1 MEILAFSPS
10 ATDAKNFSKCA
21 GVIALVT
28 SPRNS
33 PFGPV
38 TLQEITVAQLREK
51 RLCTSSIKTGTAAD
65 PDLKALKKA
74 LSAILMSGTGQASD
88 ELISIPSESNTLT
101 PATSEYP
108 PTLALSIA
116 CHSRVAARPLRLS
129 GEAIPAN
136 PICAATSF

>member
-1 MEILAFSPS
+1 MAILAFSPS
-10 ATDAKNFSKCA
+10 ATDAKNFSTCA

-38 TLQEITVAQLREK
+38 ALREITVAQLRVK
-51 RLCTSSIKTGTAAD
+51 RPCTSSTRTGVIAD

-74 LSAILMSGTGQASD
+74 RSAILTSATGQVSD

-108 PTLALSIA
+108 ATLALSIS
-116 CHSRVAARPLRLS
+116 CHSRDDICPLKI
-129 GEAIPAN
+129 G
-136 PICAATSF
+136 